1 MEYTLLLYGVV
12 IVLLDSFGVYKPKV
26 WVEYVERQFIYR
38 RTRSSV
44 GSIFVL
50 LGAVP
55 VYWVMQL
62 EGLGLYLGAATSAV
76 FLLIGVLMLALPDS
90 LRNMLLSLGSLDD
103 KYARSFFALDA
114 AFGVFL
120 ILLAI

>member
-103 KYARSFFALDA
+103 KYARLFFALDA

>member
-1 MEYTLLLYGVV
+1 MEYVLLLYGII
-12 IVLLDSFGVYKPKV
+12 IVLMDSFGVYKPKV

-44 GSIFVL
+44 GSFFVL

-55 VYWVMQL
+55 VYWIMQL
-62 EGLGLYLGAATSAV
+62 NGLGLYIGAATSAV

-90 LRNMLLSLGSLDD
+90 LRNMLLSLGALDD
-103 KYARSFFALDA
+103 KYARMFFAADA

-120 ILLAI
+120 ILLAL

>member
-1 MEYTLLLYGVV
+1 MEYILLIYGIV
-12 IVLLDSFGVYKPKV
+12 IIIMDFFGVYNPKS

-44 GSIFVL
+44 GSFFVL

-55 VYWVMQL
+55 VYWIMQT
-62 EGLGLYLGAATSAV
+62 EGLALYVGAATSAV
-76 FLLIGVLMLALPDS
+76 FMLIGALMLALPDS
-90 LRNMLLSLGSLDD
+90 LRNMLLSLGALDD
-103 KYARSFFALDA
+103 KYARMFFAADF